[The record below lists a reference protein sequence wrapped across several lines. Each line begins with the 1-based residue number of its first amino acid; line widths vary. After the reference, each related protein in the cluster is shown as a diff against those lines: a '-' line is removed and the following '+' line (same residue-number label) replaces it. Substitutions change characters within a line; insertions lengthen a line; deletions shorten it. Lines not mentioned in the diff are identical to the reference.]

1 MDIYLVLAIIVLG
14 ILLVVLEI
22 LVIPGT
28 TVVGVIGGVLMG
40 TGVVLAYSTQDD
52 TMTGHFVL
60 AGTSVATVIL
70 LYWSYKV
77 LKSKKYSLYDVIDG
91 KVNEL
96 EPGLI
101 NVGDEG
107 LTLSALRPEGKA
119 RFKDKTFAVFSQGE
133 MIDVN
138 VSITVLKING
148 NKIIVKPLTN

>member
-14 ILLVVLEI
+14 ILMVVLEI

-28 TVVGVIGGVLMG
+28 TVVGIIGGVLMG
-40 TGVVLAYSTQDD
+40 TGVVLAYGTQDNA
-52 TMTGHFVL
+52 MIGHYVL

-70 LYWSYKV
+70 LYWSYIV
-77 LKSKKYSLYDVIDG
+77 LRSKKYSLYDVIDG

-96 EPGLI
+96 ESGLV

-107 LTLSALRPEGKA
+107 VTLSTLRPEGKA
-119 RFKDKTFAVFSQGE
+119 RINDKTFAVFSQGE
-133 MIDVN
+133 MIDAN

>member
-1 MDIYLVLAIIVLG
+1 MDIYLVLAVIVLG

-28 TVVGVIGGVLMG
+28 TVVGIIGGILMA

-52 TMTGHFVL
+52 ATVGHYVL
-60 AGTSVATVIL
+60 AGTSLATVIL
-70 LYWSYKV
+70 LYWSYRV
-77 LKSKKYSLYDVIDG
+77 LKSKKYSLYDIIDG

-96 EPGLI
+96 EHGVV

-107 LTLSALRPEGKA
+107 VTLSVLRPEGKA
-119 RFKDKTFAVFSQGE
+119 RFNDQTFAVFSQGE
-133 MIDVN
+133 MIDAN
-138 VSITVLKING
+138 VGITVVKING